1 MQAITIGNQSDTSY
15 NWDYIFSNAYNNRT
29 GRYKSK
35 TQLNFIIKNL
45 NRNALRILDVAG
57 GSGRF
62 AIPLLEYSN
71 DITVIDINQ
80 SAIDILKYRNQ
91 KISAI
96 CGDFLATELNKT
108 YSTIVCIEA
117 LCYFSNIQDVISKMN
132 KLLDDRGNIIFTYT
146 NTDSWR
152 YWLRKLKALAGGE
165 SSYYD
170 VNLSALKKIL
180 NDCQFEIEAVEGMN
194 WIPLPLTSNTIL
206 VDFFVFLE
214 QKLNLK
220 NWQSQSP
227 WLLIS
232 ARKTGDIRR

>member
-1 MQAITIGNQSDTSY
+1 MQQITIEDLSNSSY
-15 NWDYIFSNAYNNRT
+15 SWDYLYSNAYNNRT

-35 TQLNFIIKNL
+35 TQLNFIIKHL
-45 NRNALRILDVAG
+45 NRKPLRILDVAG

-62 AIPLLEYSN
+62 AIPLLNYSS
-71 DITVIDINQ
+71 DITVVDINQ
-80 SAIDILKYRNQ
+80 NAIDILKSRNE

-96 CGDFLATELNKT
+96 CTDFMKAEFNKT
-108 YSTIVCIEA
+108 YSSIVCIEA
-117 LCYFSNIQDVISKMN
+117 LCYFPNIQEVISKMN
-132 KLLDDRGNIIFTYT
+132 KLLDDNGNIIFTYT

-170 VNLSALKKIL
+170 VNLTELKKIL

-194 WIPLPLTSNTIL
+194 WIPLPLTSNNIL

-232 ARKTGDIRR
+232 AKKIGTVHS